1 MKVSYKLEINNE
13 KFPGECDIAK
23 AIFQL
28 NNTPKMLGKNFKN
41 ISKKKA
47 GRINKSLRKKMN

>member
-13 KFPGECDIAK
+13 NIPGECDIAK

-28 NNTPKMLGKNFKN
+28 NNTHNKNVGEKLQKYKQKQSRKN
-41 ISKKKA
+41 
-47 GRINKSLRKKMN
+47 

>member
-13 KFPGECDIAK
+13 NIPGGCDIAK

-28 NNTPKMLGKNFKN
+28 NNTTKMLGKNSKN
-41 ISKKKA
+41 ISKNKA
-47 GRINKSLRKKMN
+47 GRINKSLRKK